1 MSRASHQHPLDN
13 GSSNHRPFKLR
24 ETHLYLLLDD
34 IASGML
40 GLQGILAYI
49 QSLVVTETLVESVF
63 VKGAMSRDAG
73 RIPDDISLAVFQ
85 ALSGLTQVL
94 RLEISGDGRF
104 GGLFLPVQAIQLA
117 LQQKR
122 PPNKLQSLRLGNVIL
137 TCASPTS
144 ALRSA
149 TMQALAQSLRRLPNL
164 ISIDLV
170 RCRTEEAT
178 TIFQQQ
184 QLQMTLQPIIQ
195 AIASMPSLQQV
206 MLCETV
212 ISPTGTTGLYLGEL
226 CKSKSL
232 QKLWWKT
239 MPGMT
244 DVHIVSMVESLL
256 LVGNDALSLRELT
269 IRSHGLGARAGSAI
283 AHLLRFNTTIQV
295 INLDLDQAGYGLVIA
310 EALHHSNRT
319 LQCLDVWAWGGEL
332 HPDSSLAITQV
343 FTDMLQ
349 VNTSLRF
356 LTFQGLDWTNPH
368 IDFYLRLNRA
378 DRQRLVSD
386 YADRKAWIDVL
397 IKQRDDLDVVYH
409 FLSLNPSILLGEDN
423 NGRFLSSTR
432 TAATVVATRSISSK
446 RRKGPSLEGR
456 AMSKCARRIIT

>member
-1 MSRASHQHPLDN
+1 MSSSGQNPIVN
-13 GSSNHRPFKLR
+13 GSSNRPFKLR

-34 IASGML
+34 IAGTDP
-40 GLQGILAYI
+40 QDILAYI
-49 QSLVVTETLVESVF
+49 RSLVDTETLVESVF

-73 RIPDDISLAVFQ
+73 RIPDDIALAVFQ

-94 RLEISGDGRF
+94 RLEVSGDGRF
-104 GGLFLPVQAIQLA
+104 GGLFLPVEAMILA
-117 LQQKR
+117 LQKR
-122 PPNKLQSLRLGNVIL
+122 SSKLQSLRLGNVIL
-137 TCASPTS
+137 TSASPTF

-149 TMQALAQSLRRLPNL
+149 DMQALAQSLRKLPHL

-170 RCRTEEAT
+170 RCRTEGT
-178 TIFQQQ
+178 LL

-195 AIASMPSLQQV
+195 AISSMPSLQQA

-212 ISPTGTTGLYLGEL
+212 ISPTGTGLYLGEL
-226 CKSKSL
+226 CKSRSL

-244 DVHIVSMVESLL
+244 DDHIASMAESLL
-256 LVGNDALSLRELT
+256 IAGNASSLRELT
-269 IRSHGLGARAGSAI
+269 IRSHGLGARAGRAI

-295 INLDLDQAGYGLVIA
+295 INLDLDQAAYGLVIA
-310 EALHHSNRT
+310 EALHHYNRT

-332 HPDSSLAITQV
+332 HPDSSRAITQV

-349 VNTSLRF
+349 VNTGLRF

-386 YADRKAWIDVL
+386 FADRKAWMDVL
-397 IKQRDDLDVVYH
+397 IKQREDLDVVYH
-409 FLSLNPSILLGEDN
+409 FLSLNPSILLWEDSVN
-423 NGRFLSSTR
+423 FP
-432 TAATVVATRSISSK
+432 SISPAPTITSK
-446 RRKGPSLEGR
+446 RRESPSLGGR
-456 AMSKCARRIIT
+456 AMNKCARRILT